1 MRERENSI
9 STSTPERLEQ
19 MTFHNQSLLYS
30 LVQSLLYLVYCT
42 SRSANGWNRT
52 LILSVISPPKVMS
65 GWTNGKRGR
74 HRQKGLTLNLTAE
87 FLYNAVNDGI
97 N

>member
-1 MRERENSI
+1 MDGI
-9 STSTPERLEQ
+9 GRLGI
-19 MTFHNQSLLYS
+19 F
-30 LVQSLLYLVYCT
+30 
-42 SRSANGWNRT
+42 
-52 LILSVISPPKVMS
+52 IFFLSVISPPKVMP

-87 FLYNAVNDGI
+87 FLYNTVNDGI